1 VTAASSP
8 PVPDQPTPPSVE
20 AARLE
25 RALFE
30 IKRVIVGQDRL
41 VERMLV
47 GLLAR
52 GHVLLEGVPGVAKTL
67 AVETLATVVGGK
79 FARLQFTP
87 DLVPADI
94 IGTRIY
100 KSGQDAFDTELG
112 PVFANFVLADEIN
125 RAPAKVQSALLEV
138 MAERQVSI
146 GGVTHPLPDP
156 FLVLATQ
163 NPIESEGVYQLPEAQ
178 RDRFLLK
185 VLVDYP
191 SPEEEREIIYR
202 MGSTPPEAQT
212 VLGPD
217 DVRRLQR
224 TASEVFVHHALVDYV
239 VRLVVA
245 TRAPREHGM
254 EDVAG
259 WVSYGASPRASLGLI
274 AASRALALI
283 RGRDY
288 VLPQDVLD
296 VTADV
301 LRHRLVLSYDALADG
316 VPADHIVKRVVQ
328 SVPLPQVTPRQR
340 SGGYG
345 PGSPGGPVV
354 PGFGGGAFG
363 PPNGQ
368 PGQFGQPFGQPQG
381 QPGPIGQPPF
391 GQPPFGQPQGQP
403 AQFGQYQPQPYGQPN
418 GQPATGS
425 TAASTGDRPDG
436 GPGPQPV

>member
-1 VTAASSP
+1 MSTAASTPVETSP
-8 PVPDQPTPPSVE
+8 AGAPVPPSTD

-25 RALFE
+25 RVLFE

-47 GLLAR
+47 ALLAR
-52 GHVLLEGVPGVAKTL
+52 GHVLIEGVPGVAKTL
-67 AVETLATVVGGK
+67 AVETLATAVGGT

-100 KSGQDAFDTELG
+100 KAGQDAFDVELG
-112 PVFANFVLADEIN
+112 PVFANFVLTDEIN

-163 NPIESEGVYQLPEAQ
+163 NPIESEGVYPLPEAQ

-191 SPEEEREIIYR
+191 TPEEEREIVYR
-202 MGSTPPEAQT
+202 MGSEPPVAET

-217 DVRRLQR
+217 ELRRLQR
-224 TASEVFVHHALVDYV
+224 TSSAVFVHHALVDYV

-245 TRAPREHGM
+245 TRTPREHGM
-254 EDVAG
+254 EDVAT

-274 AASRALALI
+274 AASRALALV

-316 VPADHIVKRVVQ
+316 VPADHIVKRIVQ
-328 SVPLPQVTPRQR
+328 TVPLPQVAPRQNA
-340 SGGYG
+340 GGFG
-345 PGSPGGPVV
+345 PGTPGGPSV
-354 PGFGGGAFG
+354 PPPLAPMVPDPYQPAPPQGPFTQSPFPPGPAAHGGHE
-363 PPNGQ
+363 NGQ
-368 PGQFGQPFGQPQG
+368 PGPSGG
-381 QPGPIGQPPF
+381 
-391 GQPPFGQPQGQP
+391 
-403 AQFGQYQPQPYGQPN
+403 N
-418 GQPATGS
+418 GYVQ
-425 TAASTGDRPDG
+425 
-436 GPGPQPV
+436 GPQSA